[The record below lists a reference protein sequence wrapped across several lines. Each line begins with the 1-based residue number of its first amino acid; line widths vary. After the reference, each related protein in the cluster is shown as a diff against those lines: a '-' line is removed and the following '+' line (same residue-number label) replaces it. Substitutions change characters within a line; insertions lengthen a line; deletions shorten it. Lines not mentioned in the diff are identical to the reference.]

1 MLEPVGGCKWV
12 PYKRISLEL
21 ARGAYLKILEQ
32 KGGGGGD
39 GGVNHR
45 LSLTSNEMNRFIV
58 PWKLINRECCHMNL
72 VL

>member
-1 MLEPVGGCKWV
+1 MG
-12 PYKRISLEL
+12 
-21 ARGAYLKILEQ
+21 
-32 KGGGGGD
+32 